1 VNNSLERRTAD
12 NLPDLGDAQT
22 GLALLA
28 LAQIVAIILV
38 VGRHPT
44 LGPDTW
50 NDLAFLTVVAQSIA
64 IGGILALKMLAAPLR
79 RLSTAAAVALAAAA
93 MVAAA
98 YLVIEALVWLLHALG
113 SIPQRWPEWRTPLIA
128 RALPLTAVVLV
139 PVLWLLSRRNRARHE
154 IAQLRQ
160 DRLEALHLR
169 IRPHFLFN
177 SMNSVSSLIRSDPE
191 VAEKALQDLADVFRA
206 LLANQRKLV
215 PVTAEGE
222 LVRQYLEIE
231 KLRLGDRLHVRW
243 TMSKVPRGALIPML
257 TLQPLVEN
265 AVYHGIEPSFTGG
278 TIEVQMWAKDE
289 MLNIRIANPV
299 PETLNPAQRRAQGN
313 RIAMENVRARLQ
325 SHFGEKALLENFE
338 QSGTYVV
345 TLSMPVVHAG

>member
-1 VNNSLERRTAD
+1 
-12 NLPDLGDAQT
+12 
-22 GLALLA
+22 
-28 LAQIVAIILV
+28 
-38 VGRHPT
+38 
-44 LGPDTW
+44 
-50 NDLAFLTVVAQSIA
+50 
-64 IGGILALKMLAAPLR
+64 
-79 RLSTAAAVALAAAA
+79 
-93 MVAAA
+93 
-98 YLVIEALVWLLHALG
+98 
-113 SIPQRWPEWRTPLIA
+113 
-128 RALPLTAVVLV
+128 
-139 PVLWLLSRRNRARHE
+139 
-154 IAQLRQ
+154 
-160 DRLEALHLR
+160 
-169 IRPHFLFN
+169 
-177 SMNSVSSLIRSDPE
+177 MNSVSSLIRSDPE